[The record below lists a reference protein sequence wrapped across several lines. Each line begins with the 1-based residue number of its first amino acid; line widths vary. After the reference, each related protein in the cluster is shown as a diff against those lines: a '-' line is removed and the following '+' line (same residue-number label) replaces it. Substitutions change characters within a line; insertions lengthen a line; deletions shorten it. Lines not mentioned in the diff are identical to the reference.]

1 MNQIE
6 IYEQI
11 RRLDSNAAI
20 TEAAKAKIRVD
31 MMAAYIEDKLA
42 CRKFD
47 AGETANL
54 ARALLYLR
62 AQSVD
67 VEYAKSQFRNVLPVN
82 TSVPEGATSY
92 SVPSFDMVGQAKLIV
107 NYGDDLPMV
116 DVKQSETT
124 VGIHRYG
131 ASYEYSVQDL
141 ASSAMSG
148 IMLDQKRQQAARDVI
163 ERKHDVI
170 ACTGDTA
177 ANLGGFANATGVDN
191 VSLANV
197 GTWAAK
203 AAANTGWKIVADIQ
217 AAQANIVGD
226 TQGLYGPDTI
236 ACDAATEFLMRTTTM
251 GTTGDNRTVLKALL
265 DAGINLNVV
274 QWQRLALSDAGGDG
288 PRVIIYKKDPNVA
301 EYVAPSGGFTEE
313 APQARNLAYV
323 INCHGR
329 SAGACVYR
337 PKAVSYLDVG

>member
-6 IYEQI
+6 TYEKI
-11 RRLDSNAAI
+11 RRLDSATAI
-20 TEAAKAKIRVD
+20 SEAAKAKIRVD
-31 MMAAYIEDKLA
+31 MMAAYIEDKLG

-82 TSVPEGATSY
+82 TAIPEGATSY

-107 NYGDDLPMV
+107 NYADDLPMV

-131 ASYEYSVQDL
+131 AGYEYSVQDL

-148 IMLDQKRQQAARDVI
+148 IMLDQKRQQAARDII

-170 ACTGDTA
+170 ACTGDSA

-191 VSLANV
+191 VSLAGV

-203 AAANTGWKIVADIQ
+203 AAANTGYKIVADIQ
-217 AAQANIVGD
+217 AAISNIVGD
-226 TQGLYGPDTI
+226 TQGLYAPDTM
-236 ACDAATEFLMRTTTM
+236 ACDAATAFLVRTTTM
-251 GTTGDNRTVLKALL
+251 NTSNDPRTVMQALMDSGLK
-265 DAGINLNVV
+265 LNIVE
-274 QWQRLALSDAGGDG
+274 WQRLALADAGSDG

-301 EYVAPSGGFTEE
+301 EYVAPGGGFNEE

-329 SAGACVYR
+329 SAGSCVYR